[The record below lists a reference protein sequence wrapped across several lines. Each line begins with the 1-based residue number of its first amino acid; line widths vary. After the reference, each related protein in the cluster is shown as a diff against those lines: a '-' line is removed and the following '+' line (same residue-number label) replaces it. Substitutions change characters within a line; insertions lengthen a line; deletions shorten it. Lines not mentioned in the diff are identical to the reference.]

1 MGSIQHLSSR
11 PPLSVSDHTA
21 SSSRFLPVLCAPCGA
36 PAAMSAAPASRAVL
50 RQTRLVLRRNNF
62 RQASTASEAASKAQD
77 SGKQAVSKASEGLSR
92 VQSSASSTISR
103 VGSSAYNAVS
113 KIGGRTGRV
122 ISFVESLIPPTVYYS
137 RVGLELA
144 RIVFK
149 GQSMAPPSTAHFQP
163 LINVFRNP
171 RSIGSTM
178 SSMTSSVNPESLLS
192 TVRNVNSQQL
202 TTAGIVFAQVL
213 GFFTV
218 GEMIG
223 RFKVVGYHGEP
234 HHEH

>member
-1 MGSIQHLSSR
+1 
-11 PPLSVSDHTA
+11 
-21 SSSRFLPVLCAPCGA
+21 
-36 PAAMSAAPASRAVL
+36 MSAAPASRAVL
-50 RQTRLVLRRNNF
+50 RQSRLLLRRNNF

-77 SGKQAVSKASEGLSR
+77 TGKQAVSKASEGLTR
-92 VQSSASSTISR
+92 VQSSASSTISK

-113 KIGGRTGRV
+113 KIGGRTGRM

-144 RIVFK
+144 RMVVK
-149 GQSMAPPSTAHFQP
+149 GQSMAPPSTAQFQSYLQP
-163 LINVFRNP
+163 LINVARNP
-171 RSIGSTM
+171 RSITSSM
-178 SSMTSSVNPESLLS
+178 SSMTNSVNPESALS

-202 TTAGIVFAQVL
+202 TTAAIIFAQVL

-223 RFKVVGYHGEP
+223 RMKLVGYHGEV

>member
-1 MGSIQHLSSR
+1 
-11 PPLSVSDHTA
+11 
-21 SSSRFLPVLCAPCGA
+21 
-36 PAAMSAAPASRAVL
+36 MSAAPVSRAVL
-50 RQTRLVLRRNNF
+50 RQSRLVLRRNAF
-62 RQASTASEAASKAQD
+62 RQASTTSEAASKAQET
-77 SGKQAVSKASEGLSR
+77 GKQAVSKASEGLSR
-92 VQSSASSTISR
+92 VQSSASSAITR

-122 ISFVESLIPPTVYYS
+122 ISFVESLIPPTLYYS

-149 GQSMAPPSTAHFQP
+149 GQNMAPPSSAQWQSYFQP
-163 LINVFRNP
+163 LVNAFRNP
-171 RSIGSTM
+171 RTIGS
-178 SSMTSSVNPESLLS
+178 SLSSVSNTVSPESFLGG
-192 TVRNVNSQQL
+192 VRNMNSRQL

-223 RFKVVGYHGEP
+223 RFKVVGYHGEA

>member
-1 MGSIQHLSSR
+1 
-11 PPLSVSDHTA
+11 
-21 SSSRFLPVLCAPCGA
+21 
-36 PAAMSAAPASRAVL
+36 MSAAPASRAVL
-50 RQTRLVLRRNNF
+50 RQSRLLLRRNNF

-77 SGKQAVSKASEGLSR
+77 TGKQAVSKASEGLTR
-92 VQSSASSTISR
+92 VQSSASSTISK

-113 KIGGRTGRV
+113 KIGGRTGRM

-144 RIVFK
+144 RMVVK
-149 GQSMAPPSTAHFQP
+149 GQSMAPPSTAQFQSYLQP
-163 LINVFRNP
+163 LINVARNP
-171 RSIGSTM
+171 RSITSSM
-178 SSMTSSVNPESLLS
+178 SSVTNSVNPESALS

-202 TTAGIVFAQVL
+202 TTAAVIFAQVL

-223 RFKVVGYHGEP
+223 RMKLVGYHGEV

>member
-1 MGSIQHLSSR
+1 MGTAFHFPFKVLSIQHLSSR
-11 PPLSVSDHTA
+11 PPLLLSDHTR
-21 SSSRFLPVLCAPCGA
+21 SSSPSLSVLCAPWGA
-36 PAAMSAAPASRAVL
+36 PTAMSAAPASRAVL
-50 RQTRLVLRRNNF
+50 RQTRLLLRRNSF
-62 RQASTASEAASKAQD
+62 RQAST
-77 SGKQAVSKASEGLSR
+77 ASEGLSR

-149 GQSMAPPSTAHFQP
+149 GQSMAPPSMAQFQSYFQP

-171 RSIGSTM
+171 RSISSSV
-178 SSMTSSVNPESLLS
+178 SSMTSSVNP
-192 TVRNVNSQQL
+192 
-202 TTAGIVFAQVL
+202 
-213 GFFTV
+213 
-218 GEMIG
+218 
-223 RFKVVGYHGEP
+223 
-234 HHEH
+234 